1 MTTPSEH
8 EQPSPSGRTEDLR
21 TRLRPRAL
29 DGMTAVGAS
38 ERFALERIQALE
50 VQITAAHERERSL
63 TELAVRDGNKIA
75 DLEAAVVD
83 LTDLAAR
90 AEASERSLFEAEGRA
105 ENAVR
110 RAELMEGELMS
121 TRAEVDRMRTRVIEL
136 ESSLRRALAEVGAA
150 TTARAPDDSAAER
163 AARMEASAQRS
174 AELADRLRLKVV
186 DLESSLR
193 AVVTDMN
200 EATAAQLRAEEAE
213 AALAAAGEAQ
223 IDDQRGAEAEDRL
236 VELEERLA
244 ALDTR
249 IAALSTTLHP
259 EQDDTLVDLREAEAD
274 VVIDST
280 SSLRTRPSRSSPRRR
295 RRTRPRSRRPPRG
308 GPTGAPRRS
317 SRRASILTPSAD
329 GRTRW

>member
-29 DGMTAVGAS
+29 DSMTAVGAS

-50 VQITAAHERERSL
+50 VQITSAHERERSL

-75 DLEAAVVD
+75 DLETAVVD

-136 ESSLRRALAEVGAA
+136 EASLRRALAEVGAA

-213 AALAAAGEAQ
+213 AALAAAGEEQ
-223 IDDQRGAEAEDRL
+223 IDDQRGAEAEGRL

-274 VVIDST
+274 VDVDEDVDGEPEDAVEPELPDAPASDEAPIAPPASRWSDWRST
-280 SSLRTRPSRSSPRRR
+280 
-295 RRTRPRSRRPPRG
+295 
-308 GPTGAPRRS
+308 
-317 SRRASILTPSAD
+317 
-329 GRTRW
+329 

>member
-21 TRLRPRAL
+21 ARLRPRAL

-50 VQITAAHERERSL
+50 VQIAGAHERERSI
-63 TELAVRDGNKIA
+63 TELAVRDGNKIL
-75 DLEAAVVD
+75 DLEAAVLD
-83 LTDLAAR
+83 LTDLASR

-105 ENAVR
+105 ENAAR

-121 TRAEVDRMRTRVIEL
+121 TRAEVDRMRTRVVEL
-136 ESSLRRALAEVGAA
+136 EASLRRALAEVGAA
-150 TTARAPDDSAAER
+150 TSARAPDDIAAER
-163 AARMEASAQRS
+163 AARMEASALRS

-193 AVVTDMN
+193 SVVTDMS

-213 AALAAAGEAQ
+213 AALTEVGETQ
-223 IDDQRGAEAEDRL
+223 IDDERAAEAEGRL

-249 IAALSTTLHP
+249 IAALSTTIRP
-259 EQDDTLVDLREAEAD
+259 EPDDSVVDLRAAEAGVD
-274 VVIDST
+274 VEPEDAAEPELPEAPASDEIPIAPPASRWSDWRST
-280 SSLRTRPSRSSPRRR
+280 
-295 RRTRPRSRRPPRG
+295 
-308 GPTGAPRRS
+308 
-317 SRRASILTPSAD
+317 
-329 GRTRW
+329 

>member
-21 TRLRPRAL
+21 SRLRPRAL
-29 DGMTAVGAS
+29 DGMAAVGAN

-50 VQITAAHERERSL
+50 VQIAAAHERERSL
-63 TELAVRDGNKIA
+63 TELAVRDGNKIV

-90 AEASERSLFEAEGRA
+90 TDAAERALFEAEGRA

-121 TRAEVDRMRTRVIEL
+121 TRAEVDRMRKRVVEL
-136 ESSLRRALAEVGAA
+136 EASLRRALAEIGAA
-150 TTARAPDDSAAER
+150 TVVRAPDDTAAER

-174 AELADRLRLKVV
+174 AELADRLRLRVV

-213 AALAAAGEAQ
+213 AALTAVGEAQ
-223 IDDQRGAEAEDRL
+223 VDDERAAEAEGRL
-236 VELEERLA
+236 AELEERLA

-249 IAALSTTLHP
+249 IAALSTSIHP
-259 EQDDTLVDLREAEAD
+259 EGDDTVVDLREAEAD
-274 VVIDST
+274 VEPEEAAEPELPEAPASDEVPITPPASRWSDWRST
-280 SSLRTRPSRSSPRRR
+280 
-295 RRTRPRSRRPPRG
+295 
-308 GPTGAPRRS
+308 
-317 SRRASILTPSAD
+317 
-329 GRTRW
+329 

>member
-50 VQITAAHERERSL
+50 VQITSAHERERSL

-83 LTDLAAR
+83 SQTLPRAPRHRSDRCSRPKGAR
-90 AEASERSLFEAEGRA
+90 S
-105 ENAVR
+105 NAVR

-150 TTARAPDDSAAER
+150 TTARGTDVRPPSAP
-163 AARMEASAQRS
+163 
-174 AELADRLRLKVV
+174 
-186 DLESSLR
+186 
-193 AVVTDMN
+193 
-200 EATAAQLRAEEAE
+200 
-213 AALAAAGEAQ
+213 
-223 IDDQRGAEAEDRL
+223 RGWR
-236 VELEERLA
+236 
-244 ALDTR
+244 
-249 IAALSTTLHP
+249 P
-259 EQDDTLVDLREAEAD
+259 
-274 VVIDST
+274 
-280 SSLRTRPSRSSPRRR
+280 RPSARRNSPI
-295 RRTRPRSRRPPRG
+295 
-308 GPTGAPRRS
+308 
-317 SRRASILTPSAD
+317 AS
-329 GRTRW
+329 G

>member
-1 MTTPSEH
+1 MTTPSDH
-8 EQPSPSGRTEDLR
+8 EQPSPAGRTEDLR

-29 DGMTAVGAS
+29 DGMTGVGAS

-50 VQITAAHERERSL
+50 VQIAAAHERERSL
-63 TELAVRDGNKIA
+63 TELAVRDGNKIV
-75 DLEAAVVD
+75 DLEAAVID

-136 ESSLRRALAEVGAA
+136 EASLRRALAEVGAA
-150 TTARAPDDSAAER
+150 TSARAPDDMAAER

-174 AELADRLRLKVV
+174 AELADRLRLKVGE
-186 DLESSLR
+186 LESSLS
-193 AVVTDMN
+193 AVVTDLH
-200 EATAAQLRAEEAE
+200 EAKAAQLRAEEAE
-213 AALAAAGEAQ
+213 AERAGAEEEQ
-223 IDDQRGAEAEDRL
+223 IDDQRAAEAEGRL

-249 IAALSTTLHP
+249 IAALSTTMHP
-259 EQDDTLVDLREAEAD
+259 EPDETVVDLREAEAEADADAD
-274 VVIDST
+274 VEPEDAAGPELPEAPASEEVPITPPASRWSDWRST
-280 SSLRTRPSRSSPRRR
+280 
-295 RRTRPRSRRPPRG
+295 
-308 GPTGAPRRS
+308 
-317 SRRASILTPSAD
+317 
-329 GRTRW
+329 

>member
-50 VQITAAHERERSL
+50 VQITSAHERERSL

-213 AALAAAGEAQ
+213 TALAAAGEAQ
-223 IDDQRGAEAEDRL
+223 IERPAGRRGRGPAGRARGAPRGARHPDRGPEHDAAPEAGRHA
-236 VELEERLA
+236 RRP
-244 ALDTR
+244 TGGR
-249 IAALSTTLHP
+249 GRRGRRRST
-259 EQDDTLVDLREAEAD
+259 
-274 VVIDST
+274 ST
-280 SSLRTRPSRSSPRRR
+280 SSLRTRPSRNC
-295 RRTRPRSRRPPRG
+295 
-308 GPTGAPRRS
+308 
-317 SRRASILTPSAD
+317 PSAAV
-329 GRTRW
+329 GRGPDRAARLAVVRLAST